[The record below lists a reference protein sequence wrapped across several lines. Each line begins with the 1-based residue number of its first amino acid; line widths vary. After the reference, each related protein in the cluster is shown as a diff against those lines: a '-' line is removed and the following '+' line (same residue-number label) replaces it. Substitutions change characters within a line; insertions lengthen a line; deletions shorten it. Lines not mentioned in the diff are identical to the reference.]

1 MSPSAPH
8 TEPDHRYPSD
18 IAFTPT
24 VKAMQARLGSR
35 ELYARMERERG
46 WGVAITPEIEA
57 FIGAQTS
64 IFLGTANAQGQPYI
78 QHRGGPA
85 GFLHLVDEHTIA
97 FADFIG
103 NQQYITLG
111 NLTDNPQAHL
121 FLIDYARRRRV
132 KLWGRARVVDAADD
146 PALIEALMPAGYK
159 ARAARAIVFTVDAW
173 DMNCPQHIPQRF
185 EAADVKAALDAREVR
200 IRELEEAAAKREER
214 VRELEAQ
221 VARLSAGAS
230 A

>member
-1 MSPSAPH
+1 
-8 TEPDHRYPSD
+8 
-18 IAFTPT
+18 
-24 VKAMQARLGSR
+24 V
-35 ELYARMERERG
+35 ERERG
-46 WGVAITPEIEA
+46 WGVALTPEIEA

-64 IFLGTANAQGQPYI
+64 IFLGTANSQGQPYI

-85 GFLHLVDEHTIA
+85 GFLHVVDEHTIA

-159 ARAARAIVFTVDAW
+159 ARAARAIVFTVHAW

-185 EAADVKAALDAREVR
+185 EAADVKSALDEREAR
-200 IRELEEAAAKREER
+200 IQELEEAAAKREAR

-221 VARLSAGAS
+221 VARLSEGAS

>member
-1 MSPSAPH
+1 MSPSAPN
-8 TEPDHRYPSD
+8 TEAVHRYPSD

-46 WGVAITPEIEA
+46 WGVAITLEIEA

-85 GFLHLVDEHTIA
+85 GFLHVVDEHTIA

-185 EAADVKAALDAREVR
+185 EAADVKAALDAREAR

-214 VRELEAQ
+214 VRELEVQ